1 MQLSVHNN
9 LSRIIKDYAPDPVYI
24 TRESWPELRRNYLTQ
39 AQEEGTE
46 NSFASEDSEGE
57 IELLPQEQEVPEETL
72 VVKAEELFGS
82 EAVTV
87 VDD

>member
-1 MQLSVHNN
+1 M
-9 LSRIIKDYAPDPVYI
+9 IKDYAPDPVYI